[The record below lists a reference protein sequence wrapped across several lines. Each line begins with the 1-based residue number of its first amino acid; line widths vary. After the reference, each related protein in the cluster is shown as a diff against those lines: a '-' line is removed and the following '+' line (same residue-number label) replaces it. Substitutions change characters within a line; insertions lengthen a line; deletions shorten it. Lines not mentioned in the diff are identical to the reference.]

1 MFENKDKEACG
12 INNVEETL
20 FDGDVEYEPDDFNEK
35 YIELNDSVAIEMFDL
50 EATNLGDDDE
60 LPAFGTTGMEDVN
73 DKSIGNENEGACDIN
88 DVEVVLL
95 DADGEIEPDDFNEK
109 CFGLDDFA
117 AIEIFDFETTVLSD
131 ENELPVSKTIRLE
144 DVNDRL
150 IENEDEEPCGIND
163 VKAAVLDS
171 DAKMEPDNFNEKF
184 IEFDDFVVMEMF
196 DLETTDFG
204 NDDEFPVSEII
215 GLEDINDKRIE
226 NEDGEV
232 CSISDVEVA
241 LLDVDGEIEPDDF
254 NEKCIE
260 IDDFV
265 ATEMFDLETTVLGD
279 IKLPV
284 FETVLLEDV
293 IDNSI
298 ENEDGEAYGI
308 NDIEAVVLDSDGK
321 MEPDDF
327 NEKCIELD
335 DFVAME
341 IFDLETTNLGG
352 DDELL
357 LFEATGLEEVNVKRI
372 ENEDEEACGIN
383 DVVLALLD
391 TDGKIEPDDC
401 NDKCI
406 ELDGFVAIEMFDL
419 ETANLADDDDELTLF
434 EVIGLEDINGKRIE
448 NDDEEVRGINNVE
461 V

>member
-1 MFENKDKEACG
+1 M
-12 INNVEETL
+12 I
-20 FDGDVEYEPDDFNEK
+20 
-35 YIELNDSVAIEMFDL
+35 
-50 EATNLGDDDE
+50 
-60 LPAFGTTGMEDVN
+60 
-73 DKSIGNENEGACDIN
+73 
-88 DVEVVLL
+88 
-95 DADGEIEPDDFNEK
+95 DADGKIEPDDFNEK
-109 CFGLDDFA
+109 CIELDDFEA
-117 AIEIFDFETTVLSD
+117 MKMFDLEASD
-131 ENELPVSKTIRLE
+131 IADDGELPRLKTIGLE

-150 IENEDEEPCGIND
+150 IANEDEEVCGIND
-163 VKAAVLDS
+163 VKGAVLDS
-171 DAKMEPDNFNEKF
+171 DAKMEPDNFNEKC

-215 GLEDINDKRIE
+215 GLEVINDKRIG
-226 NEDGEV
+226 NEDDEV
-232 CSISDVEVA
+232 CGINDVEVA

-254 NEKCIE
+254 NKKCIE

-265 ATEMFDLETTVLGD
+265 AMEMFDLETTVLGD

-293 IDNSI
+293 IDNPI

-308 NDIEAVVLDSDGK
+308 NNIEAVVLDSDAK

-357 LFEATGLEEVNVKRI
+357 LFEATGLEDVNVKRI

-419 ETANLADDDDELTLF
+419 ETANLVDDDDELTLF